1 MQAARDQLTTLTSR
15 KHEISDDGFTLRAAD
30 IQATI
35 DDALHRKLRLETQQR
50 RAATARARGDVLW
63 ERSSAIR
70 RSQVL
75 KRASFWQQTINYI
88 FYIVFVLNAFIT
100 GLGVPMRMVDGDGM
114 GENTGTRPLG
124 LNATIYNGLL

>member
-1 MQAARDQLTTLTSR
+1 MHSPSPTPNPPQPPTHLRGRGLAWP
-15 KHEISDDGFTLRAAD
+15 DGVFWY
-30 IQATI
+30 
-35 DDALHRKLRLETQQR
+35 H
-50 RAATARARGDVLW
+50 GYFSLW
-63 ERSSAIR
+63 QRSSAIR